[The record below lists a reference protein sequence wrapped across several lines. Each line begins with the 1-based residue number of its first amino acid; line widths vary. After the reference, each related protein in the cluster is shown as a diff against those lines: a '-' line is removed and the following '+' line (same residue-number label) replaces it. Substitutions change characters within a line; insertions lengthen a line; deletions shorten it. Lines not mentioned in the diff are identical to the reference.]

1 MNIKGLKTSLKARLA
16 LLYFDSALSCW
27 LCCVQTRDLCFH
39 ALLILNMTLWKD
51 KSLVIIGCG
60 LVLNNLFDE
69 YSGSSYLCFLLWL
82 NPPKVK
88 KILFNLGE
96 SQKYKLLLRLKT
108 CVALFRQRH
117 ILLAFRAVMILNM
130 TLWKDKSL
138 VITVCR
144 LALNNLFDEYIF
156 ISGVG
161 AHHRARFY

>member
-39 ALLILNMTLWKD
+39 ALLILNMALWKD

-117 ILLAFRAVMILNM
+117 ILLAFHAVMILNM
-130 TLWKDKSL
+130 TLWTDKSL
-138 VITVCR
+138 VITGCR